1 VSAAAEILERANGW
15 QRAIEARDP
24 EAAAEYLADDYAL
37 VVTNPEPAVVPRT
50 AWLRL
55 LPDYDVRAYEI
66 QHREIDVRGGVGVV
80 VQRVAMTAVVAGA
93 DRSGTFILVD
103 LWSEADGVWR
113 VWRRHSTPLSAGS
126 MPRADAT

>member
-1 VSAAAEILERANGW
+1 M
-15 QRAIEARDP
+15 
-24 EAAAEYLADDYAL
+24 
-37 VVTNPEPAVVPRT
+37 PRT

-66 QHREIDVRGGVGVV
+66 QHREVDVRGGVGVV

-93 DRSGTFILVD
+93 DRNGTFVLVD
-103 LWSEADGVWR
+103 LWSGADGVWR